1 MKIKYPFTLLLV
13 SALLLIPVFI
23 LWAYLDFFCE
33 GLSQYIQMIFGICV
47 GSFCMLW
54 CIIFFSLGQ
63 KLLKTEQETR
73 EKDFIT
79 KVKKG
84 TKILLVKKRTILAN
98 LGLIIGVMLMFLTI
112 IIAPW
117 QYKHLVLFIPLILI
131 SIILILLGIIF
142 SFIKIEKYIEYKD
155 FQIYIKGAVIKT
167 SEIVD
172 IDIVRKETQNKSMLS
187 KNFDFNL
194 EIRLKNEQ
202 KIICEKADV
211 TISLKRKIDIIKS
224 LEIDQSI

>member
-13 SALLLIPVFI
+13 SALLLIPIFI

-202 KIICEKADV
+202 KIICEKADS
-211 TISLKRKIDIIKS
+211 TISLKRKIDIIKR
-224 LEIDQSI
+224 LKID